1 VPEATPDHLKII
13 VYNLDAVPVK
23 TQMTGWEID
32 PGKWEITQGTR
43 GNAETDPVQN
53 VSTRSESFERS
64 ISLDFTFAP
73 HTTTVLELKLVEKG
87 VPYWSRP
94 DLGIGAD
101 DVKVEGNRMKV
112 TIHSLGA
119 VDAPASKVVLRDGTG
134 KVLATAHAAALKAPV
149 DLLPKTEVV
158 SLTLPPGAN
167 WKGGSVSV
175 EISGKLPEITQMNN
189 KVQF

>member
-64 ISLDFTFAP
+64 TSLDFTFAP